1 MYRHCKLQYKYEK
14 KAVHFASKCS
24 LGDFRPHQWEKS
36 EVQGCKCKKAYL
48 GDISPPPP
56 LEESLF
62 ELFIQD
68 YFKVLIIINNIQ
80 FHECG
85 WPESTPSSQVKEE
98 RDRKGHPSVVCITLQ
113 CISRTDVVNI
123 TCALNFIILKNML
136 DFGQI
141 FN

>member
-1 MYRHCKLQYKYEK
+1 MTL
-14 KAVHFASKCS
+14 
-24 LGDFRPHQWEKS
+24 DPHQWEKS
-36 EVQGCKCKKAYL
+36 EVQVYKCKKAYL
-48 GDISPPPP
+48 GDIAPP

-85 WPESTPSSQVKEE
+85 WPESTPSSQEKEE
-98 RDRKGHPSVVCITLQ
+98 GDRKGHPSVVCITLQ

-123 TCALNFIILKNML
+123 TYALNLIILKICWTL
-136 DFGQI
+136 VRFSTKVAGWYCVVTYLW
-141 FN
+141 FV